1 MSVSP
6 FFMVITSALNPL
18 TRVALE
24 LNECG
29 SMQEYREKKN
39 KAKYSHSLVSVHY
52 RTTETKILPLGPIV
66 GLGDLV
72 QKGLQHSCGKSSCY

>member
-1 MSVSP
+1 MSVSS

-18 TRVALE
+18 TRVALA
-24 LNECG
+24 LNEYG
-29 SMQEYREKKN
+29 NMLKYRKKD

-52 RTTETKILPLGPIV
+52 KTTEIKILPLEPIV

-72 QKGLQHSCGKSSCY
+72 QKELQHSCGKSSCY